1 MDVAGSGA
9 VAAVAAAGNA
19 NDHRRSTRRMPLVDA
34 IVAAHIE
41 GRARNLDL
49 LRIMIST
56 GGAEWRHYAH
66 SYIGFGL
73 TPVMAV
79 GLKRDRN
86 GLPRVFRTVELCGF
100 MLRVARL
107 GIRCGPRGGSGSPAL
122 SGVAADYRRFQCSGQ
137 CLVWLCSVSDR
148 RSGGPARFEGGKKR
162 FGERIVVT
170 TSGAAQRLPDVQQGK
185 FRGEFRRGVLGA
197 MPLS

>member
-1 MDVAGSGA
+1 VAVGGDGVFNEVVNGVMDVAGSGA

-34 IVAAHIE
+34 IVAAHLE

-79 GLKRDRN
+79 GLKRDRK
-86 GLPRVFRTVELCGF
+86 GTLAELRSV
-100 MLRVARL
+100 LRQPDARQT
-107 GIRCGPRGGSGSPAL
+107 GGS
-122 SGVAADYRRFQCSGQ
+122 
-137 CLVWLCSVSDR
+137 
-148 RSGGPARFEGGKKR
+148 
-162 FGERIVVT
+162 
-170 TSGAAQRLPDVQQGK
+170 
-185 FRGEFRRGVLGA
+185 
-197 MPLS
+197 